1 MRAFAIPISRYRRA
15 GADPPWFDPRRYH
28 GVAMEGYFWRFT
40 HAATGRVAIVM
51 CGVNRSS
58 AGERWAFVG
67 LAVHPGG
74 FFRWAALQDAA
85 ADAGGYGV
93 RAGAAF
99 SAGPD
104 HVALDLGPDCRLDA
118 ALRAPLAWPKRA
130 YGGLG
135 GAHALPGLTQYWH
148 PHLFAADVRGSVVA
162 GGDAFTLD
170 GAGAYAEKNWG
181 GRFPD
186 RWWWGQAH
194 DFNDDVSVAFAG
206 GPVGIGPATV
216 DATAVVVRLDG
227 TVLRCRPTGAVE
239 LGTGSWRLARPRGG
253 PPRRDRGR
261 GRSRHR
267 ARADRPGAVG
277 APGRGPLPAPP
288 RGRAPPPS
296 APPRAHAVRR
306 RLGARGAGAR
316 RRSLIL
322 SA

>member
-1 MRAFAIPISRYRRA
+1 M
-15 GADPPWFDPRRYH
+15 PRP
-28 GVAMEGYFWRFT
+28 GGWRSSC
-40 HAATGRVAIVM
+40 AASTGP
-51 CGVNRSS
+51 S

-181 GRFPD
+181 GGFPD

-194 DFNDDVSVAFAG
+194 DFGDDVSVAFAG
-206 GPVGIGPATV
+206 GPVGLGPATV

-239 LGTGSWRLARPRGG
+239 LGTGSWRL
-253 PPRRDRGR
+253 
-261 GRSRHR
+261 R
-267 ARADRPGAVG
+267 ARAAGRRVEIEGAADPATAHALTVPVPSERRAVDRSQHHLAGELHLRVH
-277 APGRGPLPAPP
+277 R
-288 RGRAPPPS
+288 RGRTQF
-296 APPRAHAVRR
+296 
-306 RLGARGAGAR
+306 AGA
-316 RRSLIL
+316 
-322 SA
+322 SALAGLERGGDR

>member
-40 HAATGRVAIVM
+40 HAASGRVAIVM

-74 FFRWAALQDAA
+74 FFRWAALQDAT

-130 YGGLG
+130 
-135 GAHALPGLTQYWH
+135 TQ
-148 PHLFAADVRGSVVA
+148 S
-162 GGDAFTLD
+162 
-170 GAGAYAEKNWG
+170 
-181 GRFPD
+181 
-186 RWWWGQAH
+186 
-194 DFNDDVSVAFAG
+194 
-206 GPVGIGPATV
+206 PA
-216 DATAVVVRLDG
+216 
-227 TVLRCRPTGAVE
+227 
-239 LGTGSWRLARPRGG
+239 
-253 PPRRDRGR
+253 
-261 GRSRHR
+261 RHR
-267 ARADRPGAVG
+267 RN
-277 APGRGPLPAPP
+277 
-288 RGRAPPPS
+288 
-296 APPRAHAVRR
+296 RR
-306 RLGARGAGAR
+306 R
-316 RRSLIL
+316 
-322 SA
+322 

>member
-40 HAATGRVAIVM
+40 HAASGRVAIVM

-67 LAVHPGG
+67 LAAHPGG
-74 FFRWAALQDAA
+74 FFRWAALQDAE

-104 HVALDLGPDCRLDA
+104 HVTVDLGPDCRLDV
-118 ALRAPLAWPKRA
+118 ALREPRAWPKRA

-148 PHLFAADVRGSVVA
+148 PHLFAAEVRGSAVA

-181 GRFPD
+181 GGFPD

-194 DFNDDVSVAFAG
+194 DFGEDVSVAFAG
-206 GPVGIGPATV
+206 GPVGVGPATV

-239 LGTGSWRLARPRGG
+239 LGSGSWRL
-253 PPRRDRGR
+253 
-261 GRSRHR
+261 R
-267 ARADRPGAVG
+267 ARAGGRRVEIEGAADPATAHALTVPVPSERRAVDRSQHHLAGELHLRVH
-277 APGRGPLPAPP
+277 R
-288 RGRAPPPS
+288 RGRTEF
-296 APPRAHAVRR
+296 
-306 RLGARGAGAR
+306 AGA
-316 RRSLIL
+316 
-322 SA
+322 SALAGLERGGDR